1 MSTGWVCPGRCSSI
15 GRVNDLQKESCEQ
28 ANKKV
33 NEELR
38 NIQAQELTLFFDLQR
53 KTY

>member
-1 MSTGWVCPGRCSSI
+1 
-15 GRVNDLQKESCEQ
+15 VNDLQKESCEQ

-38 NIQAQELTLFFDLQR
+38 SIQAQELALFFDLQR